1 MSASVDKVSV
11 GHPLWSGWGSV
22 ALLFLVAGVFVSACK
37 LTNPYSY
44 WLDELYSVTASHE
57 NMASLNQILLS
68 DVHPPLYQLLLKGW
82 MFVFGEG
89 EVATRSLSWFFAV
102 ASLYPVWKCAS
113 RYGVAFFVCSLAVFS
128 TNMLFTSYAN
138 ESRSYAMVLFLATL
152 VSTLYVAEIHKR
164 ISPVFLLVCAALSL
178 THYFG
183 LIFVGVMLGLQL
195 IERRADR
202 DSILKILGTGV
213 VTGLWPLY
221 HALSGALLNKSGGNF
236 SIQVHGVLDTVG
248 IAASGFMPR
257 FERFGA
263 YVLIGG
269 IVGAMGI
276 LYSGKWRSASSACDL
291 NRVTFKLALFL
302 TCFLCLMALI
312 DLVSPMS
319 TRRNYI
325 VILPVVTL
333 LIAGV
338 VQIVSQSSVKCTH
351 VLLVVVCMYS
361 ALALKKSFDEVTHR
375 ANPDENWKE
384 ASQFIVKNFQG
395 EHVYFTTEDYHGW
408 SENNVDRSWREKIAT
423 FYLRKDSGGR
433 FFALPYV
440 IGETSLQRPALILW
454 GHNPL
459 SMEKLSEEMKKFDA
473 IRAFPFPGYSGG
485 WGVGVYRLK

>member
-57 NMASLNQILLS
+57 NMASLNQILLN

-152 VSTLYVAEIHKR
+152 VSTLYVAEVHKR
-164 ISPVFLLVCAALSL
+164 ISPVFLLVCVALSL

-202 DSILKILGTGV
+202 GSILKILGTGV
-213 VTGLWPLY
+213 VAGLWPLY
-221 HALSGALLNKSGGNF
+221 HALSGTLLNKSGGNF
-236 SIQVHGVLDTVG
+236 SGQVHGVLDSLG

-263 YVLIGG
+263 YFLIGG
-269 IVGAMGI
+269 IVGAMGV
-276 LYSGKWRSASSACDL
+276 LYSGRGRSATSARDL
-291 NRVTFKLALFL
+291 YQITFRLALVL
-302 TCFLCLMALI
+302 SCFLCLVAFI
-312 DLVSPMS
+312 DLFSPMS
-319 TRRNYI
+319 SRKYYI
-325 VILPVVTL
+325 VMLPLVALV
-333 LIAGV
+333 IAGV
-338 VQIVSQSSVKCTH
+338 VQIISQHSPKLKH
-351 VLLVVVCMYS
+351 LLLVVVCVYS
-361 ALALKKSFDEVTHR
+361 ALALKTSFNEVTHR

-384 ASQFIVKNFQG
+384 ASQFIVKTFRG
-395 EHVYFTTEDYHGW
+395 EHVYFTTEDYHVW
-408 SENNVDRSWREKIAT
+408 SENDVDRSWREKIAT

-433 FFALPYV
+433 FFAVPYV

-473 IRAFPFPGYSGG
+473 IRVFPFPGFSGG